1 MTTDTVEYISYLA
14 QLAIEELKNE
24 NLKLNAAQPPTGDEQ
39 SLIRLAFQ
47 LSSSIRKTCFMV
59 YGHYNGKV
67 RDYVK
72 AVTNAVDDETE
83 KTPND
88 SDVNDNGIPE
98 HIDLNTE
105 EGRTAL
111 ASLQRDGLLR
121 WPDAHDLYD
130 QDER

>member
-72 AVTNAVDDETE
+72 LAIAQPEPAAVATTQTDEDGMPDT
-83 KTPND
+83 
-88 SDVNDNGIPE
+88 
-98 HIDLNTE
+98 IDLNTE
-105 EGRTAL
+105 AGRRL
-111 ASLQRDGLLR
+111 LKQLQRTGAIH
-121 WPDAHDLYD
+121 WPDVRTLI
-130 QDER
+130 EEES